1 MRIVNLFC
9 TGYKRHSEDNPADF
23 FLDIIIK
30 TEKEMIDQG
39 GDFICI
45 ILLYYFIFLLLHICI
60 MCSRKVL
67 NQVANAHMLDTSQL
81 NSISYESTE

>member
-30 TEKEMIDQG
+30 TEKEMIEQG
-39 GDFICI
+39 GDYICI
-45 ILLYYFIFLLLHICI
+45 YYCIFLLLHICI
-60 MCSRKVL
+60 VCSRKVV
-67 NQVANAHMLDTSQL
+67 NQVDKAHMLDTSQL
-81 NSISYESTE
+81 NSISYENIE